1 MSEFVEELTIEQWEE
16 GEQLIEV
23 IEKEILSKGA
33 WATVLYLY
41 KEKDRKTMEFK
52 EPTARIVRYRK
63 VKGMYRPHSKFNI
76 SSAKQALEVADIL
89 QRWFNPPKE
98 KAGKK

>member
-1 MSEFVEELTIEQWEE
+1 MSEFIEELTIEQFEE

-23 IEKEILSKGA
+23 LEKEILSKGA
-33 WATVLYLY
+33 WATILYLY
-41 KEKDRKTMEFK
+41 REKDRKTMEFK
-52 EPTARIVRYRK
+52 EPTAKIVRYRK

-89 QRWFNPPKE
+89 QRWFKGNKE
-98 KAGKK
+98 KPAKK